1 MSNIVQKY
9 FKGDKPLWAF
19 ILLLALFSF
28 LPVYSASSNLVY
40 TVGSGT
46 IFGHL
51 GKHAVILLIG
61 LFIIY
66 GLQRIDYRWFG
77 LFALTAVVIL
87 SGVLAIT
94 LVQGQTIGGAN
105 AARWLTIPGT
115 GIGIQP
121 SMIASQALLIYIARY
136 LTKNRDKEYTWKNT
150 AVPLFLPIIVIVGL
164 IFPSNGSTALMLA
177 GMCGILLIIGG
188 FPFKYLFTIAGVG
201 LI

>member
-1 MSNIVQKY
+1 
-9 FKGDKPLWAF
+9 
-19 ILLLALFSF
+19 
-28 LPVYSASSNLVY
+28 
-40 TVGSGT
+40 
-46 IFGHL
+46 
-51 GKHAVILLIG
+51 HAVILLIG

-121 SMIASQALLIYIARY
+121 SMIASQALLIYIALY

-150 AVPLFLPIIVIVGL
+150 AVPLFLPIIVIVG
-164 IFPSNGSTALMLA
+164 
-177 GMCGILLIIGG
+177 
-188 FPFKYLFTIAGVG
+188 
-201 LI
+201 